1 MAWGTVGNSESVRCG
16 WFEIGTETYFTDEGP
31 AVPIHD
37 HLVRL
42 DVDILLGN
50 MIDLP
55 PLPCYELFFFPDH
68 LEVVRSGDLGRWI

>member
-1 MAWGTVGNSESVRCG
+1 VAWGIIGNGESVRCG
-16 WFEIGTETYFTDEGP
+16 RFKIGTGTYLPDEGP

-68 LEVVRSGDLGRWI
+68 LEVIRSGDLGWWI

>member
-1 MAWGTVGNSESVRCG
+1 MMQRDESGTG
-16 WFEIGTETYFTDEGP
+16 IYFTDEGS

-42 DVDILLGN
+42 DVDVLLGN
-50 MIDLP
+50 VVDLP
-55 PLPCYELFFFPDH
+55 PLPCYEIFFLPHH